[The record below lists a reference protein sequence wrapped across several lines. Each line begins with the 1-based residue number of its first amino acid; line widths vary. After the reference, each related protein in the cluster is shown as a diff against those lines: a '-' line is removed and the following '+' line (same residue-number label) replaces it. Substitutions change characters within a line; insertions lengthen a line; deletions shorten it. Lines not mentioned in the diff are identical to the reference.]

1 MPITY
6 EKIKSEVTKRN
17 YRMGNFIETYVGMG
31 EKGFKLSVDNETL
44 KVSILQKIS
53 SQLKIPMAYWFAED
67 DAQIISEIQIT
78 YGDNPAIIIKELRD
92 TLKECNDDKRRYKNQ
107 IDALEVTVGELKA
120 QLSEKQGPSK
130 RAV

>member
-1 MPITY
+1 
-6 EKIKSEVTKRN
+6 
-17 YRMGNFIETYVGMG
+17 MG

-53 SQLKIPMAYWFAED
+53 SHLKIPMAYWFAED
-67 DAQIISEIQIT
+67 DANIISEIQVT

-92 TLKECNDDKRRYKNQ
+92 TLNECNDDKRRYKKQ
-107 IDALEVTVGELKA
+107 IDVLEVTIGELKS
-120 QLSEKQGPSK
+120 QLSEKQAPSK